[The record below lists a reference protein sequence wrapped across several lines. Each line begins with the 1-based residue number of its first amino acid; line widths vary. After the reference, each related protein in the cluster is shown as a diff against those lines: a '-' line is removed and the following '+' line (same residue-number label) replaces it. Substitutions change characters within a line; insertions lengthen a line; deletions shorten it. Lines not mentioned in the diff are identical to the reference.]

1 MNCRVIAVCAAL
13 VCFCSGCQKQA
24 PAGRPDAGESA
35 REAPAADPNSSDVA
49 VSAVAPA
56 APSPVQAKATDVAS
70 LPLPEPVAAEVLP
83 QAAGAAALVT
93 VTAQATPF
101 LRKAKV
107 ATDTVHPLHYGHLV
121 ELLPGEGTKVDKGG
135 QERYLKHAR
144 FGGLEGYVFADDVRE
159 VEESYPG
166 GKALWE
172 KLVKLSSTTVPG
184 GCQPI
189 RMVADVMASPGN
201 EVVVYGVGEP
211 DCLRPLGIFDA
222 SGRTLL
228 FSRFDRT
235 VWEVAVHPQPSGP
248 GVLELALKSTDDS
261 GTEGGSDRL
270 FHFDRDGAGLEL
282 ALELVES
289 RFRLASD
296 KSIYVMTDFKHHKHD
311 GRWLIQYQSTERVVQ
326 NFKDHDRSRESFYEF
341 TGTGFKEVAAPAGVA
356 PLPRPDPPIVT
367 GGAPVKSGE

>member
-1 MNCRVIAVCAAL
+1 MNCRVIAMCAAL
-13 VCFCSGCQKQA
+13 VWFCSGCQKQA
-24 PAGRPDAGESA
+24 PAGQPNAGEPA
-35 REAPAADPNSSDVA
+35 REAPAAGPISPEAA
-49 VSAVAPA
+49 VPAVAPA
-56 APSPVQAKATDVAS
+56 APSEVQAQATDIAS
-70 LPLPEPVAAEVLP
+70 LPLPEPAAAEVLP
-83 QAAGAAALVT
+83 QAAGAVALVM

-289 RFRLASD
+289 RFSLASD

-356 PLPRPDPPIVT
+356 PLPRPEPTIVT